1 MAENKSPNVEEF
13 EDPLSN
19 YEPKQYDNAVARAL
33 DEETVTAIQVTPFA
47 EISANVTVAEALR
60 SLRNLNVSCLLV
72 TEGRRLLGIF
82 TERDVLEK
90 LAEDYQ
96 QYSSAPLADVMT
108 TNPLVVYQSNPAG
121 TALAAIA
128 AAGYRHVPVL
138 DSDDNLVGVVS
149 PRRVFSFIAKYM

>member
-1 MAENKSPNVEEF
+1 MAENRSPNVEEF

-33 DEETVTAIQVTPFA
+33 DEETVAAIQVTPVA
-47 EISANVTVAEALR
+47 QISPNVTVAEALR
-60 SLRNLNVSCLLV
+60 TLRNLNVSCLLV
-72 TEGRRLLGIF
+72 SEGTRLLGIF

-90 LAEDYQ
+90 LADDYEQ
-96 QYSSAPLADVMT
+96 FATAPLTEVMT
-108 TNPLVVYQSNPAG
+108 SNPLVVYQSNPAG

-138 DSDDNLVGVVS
+138 DSEDNLVGVVS